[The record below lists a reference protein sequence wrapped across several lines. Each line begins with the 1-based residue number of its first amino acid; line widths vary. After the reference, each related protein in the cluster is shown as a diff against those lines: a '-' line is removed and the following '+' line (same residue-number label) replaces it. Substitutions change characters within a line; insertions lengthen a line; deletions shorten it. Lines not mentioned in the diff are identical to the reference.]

1 MRRKKI
7 DSHLAPKRWHSDYSY
22 LIHRGGRLHKGGRH
36 GSFSHTIMSHD
47 FPLGMTVIY
56 DEDWLTQVLV
66 NGWMMTDVQD
76 ADVNL
81 FVFSISR
88 Q

>member
-1 MRRKKI
+1 MI
-7 DSHLAPKRWHSDYSY
+7 LTYHND
-22 LIHRGGRLHKGGRH
+22 G
-36 GSFSHTIMSHD
+36 HD

-56 DEDWLTQVLV
+56 DEWLTQVLV
-66 NGWMMTDVQD
+66 NGWMMTGVPV